1 MKMLLKWTGGILAG
15 IAAAVLLLW
24 WAVLPPRLNAVAQQ
38 DLILSGVTVVNPG
51 TKRLTGQTIV
61 IRQGRIEAIRPIAA
75 NDPEPIC
82 EGCFAMPGLIDAHV
96 HTPPSFIA
104 GNQRLF
110 ALMYLR
116 YGVTSVRD
124 VGQSEAG
131 IADFAA
137 ALNAG
142 AIAGP
147 HMYRCGEVLEGSP
160 PGWPVARIVETA
172 GAARAAVMELAD
184 AGVDCVKVYNEI
196 NRESFE
202 AVAEAAAERHLPLI
216 GHVPHAV
223 GLADVKD
230 FEVQHFTG
238 IPYVSA
244 SRPPLGWDYRDEDV
258 AAMSGDDIQRAVGIA
273 AANRLSMTP
282 TLANHTLRL
291 TDSDRQQF
299 PPSAGA
305 AHLPAFWADS
315 WQLVAGHPRGSE
327 VIHRRLATQQQYDE
341 IVRQMNSAGVDVLAG
356 TDTLMPW
363 VVPGESMH
371 LELARLEVVL
381 GSAEAAL
388 RAATAVNGR
397 HIAPG
402 DVGEIREG
410 MHADILLLPEDPAAS
425 LEVIDNWR
433 MLIADGRLYDR
444 QTIDA
449 WLSRYDK
456 HFHGA
461 IYNTVISGLVSALA
475 QRFAHGHADD

>member
-147 HMYRCGEVLEGSP
+147 HM
-160 PGWPVARIVETA
+160 
-172 GAARAAVMELAD
+172 
-184 AGVDCVKVYNEI
+184 
-196 NRESFE
+196 
-202 AVAEAAAERHLPLI
+202 
-216 GHVPHAV
+216 
-223 GLADVKD
+223 
-230 FEVQHFTG
+230 
-238 IPYVSA
+238 
-244 SRPPLGWDYRDEDV
+244 
-258 AAMSGDDIQRAVGIA
+258 
-273 AANRLSMTP
+273 
-282 TLANHTLRL
+282 
-291 TDSDRQQF
+291 
-299 PPSAGA
+299 
-305 AHLPAFWADS
+305 
-315 WQLVAGHPRGSE
+315 
-327 VIHRRLATQQQYDE
+327 
-341 IVRQMNSAGVDVLAG
+341 
-356 TDTLMPW
+356 
-363 VVPGESMH
+363 
-371 LELARLEVVL
+371 
-381 GSAEAAL
+381 
-388 RAATAVNGR
+388 
-397 HIAPG
+397 
-402 DVGEIREG
+402 
-410 MHADILLLPEDPAAS
+410 
-425 LEVIDNWR
+425 
-433 MLIADGRLYDR
+433 
-444 QTIDA
+444 
-449 WLSRYDK
+449 
-456 HFHGA
+456 
-461 IYNTVISGLVSALA
+461 
-475 QRFAHGHADD
+475 